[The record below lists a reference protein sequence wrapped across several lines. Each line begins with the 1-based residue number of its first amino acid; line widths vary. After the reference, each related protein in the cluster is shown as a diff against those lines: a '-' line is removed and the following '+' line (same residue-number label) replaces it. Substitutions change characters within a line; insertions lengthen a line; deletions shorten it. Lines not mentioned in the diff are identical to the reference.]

1 MSKSKHLLVINLCLL
16 SGLFTQFAPPARSQ
30 AKVSAQG
37 QWQTLPYTMPINPVH
52 ATLLHTGKVLIVSG
66 SGNVPENKN
75 FQAAIWD
82 PQSGTITQ
90 QPVDFDMFCNG
101 MVTLFDGRPFVLGGT
116 IQYDPFLG
124 DVRTSVFDPLT
135 NIFTDQQS
143 MVHGRW
149 YPTATTLGDG
159 RIMVFSGLNE
169 NNATNTAV
177 EIYTVGQGWSP
188 EIVAPWTPPLY
199 PRMHLLPNGKVFY
212 SGETT
217 ISKYFNP
224 SNNNWTLNV
233 ATTNYGGK
241 RTYGS
246 SVLLPLTP
254 ASGYKPKVMIL
265 GGGNP
270 STLTTEI
277 IDLSATTPKWVYGPN
292 MSQPRIEMDATL
304 LPNGKVLANG
314 GSLNDEDTTTASTN
328 ADLYDPIANTFSSAG
343 TEAFPRLYH
352 SVTLLMPDATV
363 WVAGSNPVRR
373 TYEPH
378 MEIYSPP
385 YLFNPDGTPAI
396 RPAITSVS
404 STLVGYGSGFQ
415 VQTTDAA
422 NITSVVLMRNGA
434 STHAFDMEQRY
445 VGLNFSAGSGV
456 LNVTGPPNGNIA
468 PPGYYMLFILNAAGV
483 PSVAIMVQVSFA
495 ANDRPP
501 TGTITS
507 PASDVN
513 ILAGQSVSY
522 SGTGMDP
529 DGTVTGYSWVFPGGS
544 PSSSNLSVPGNVVY
558 NMPGTYVTSFT
569 VTDNVGLTDPHP
581 PTRTITV
588 SPAPFSVSLS
598 PSTQSVSQ
606 GSSLNYTT
614 TVTTTGGFTGNISFS
629 VTGLPSG
636 ASASFSP
643 VSVAA
648 PGSSTMSIS
657 TSASTP
663 TGSYVLT
670 VSGVSGTL
678 KYNGTATLVVGAVG
692 GTVAINFGSGFSAAG
707 MQFNG
712 HTKLNGNRLGLTDTS
727 TLTQV
732 ASAFWTTAV
741 NVQSFTN
748 DFTFQLTNPNA
759 DGFTFVIQSVGLTAM
774 GNSGGSL
781 GYQPIPSSAAVKFDL
796 FNSHGEGNNSTGL
809 YLNGASPS
817 VPATTLGGGVNL
829 HSGDIFQV
837 HMTYD
842 GTNLTMTITDT
853 VVPADTFTIS
863 FPVNIPAAVG
873 GNTAFVGFTAGT
885 GTLTATQEILTWAYS
900 TGTSSI
906 PDFSISASPASQTV
920 NPGKS
925 TSYTVSIGAQ
935 GGFTGAVNLAA
946 TGLPAGASASF
957 SPASV
962 TGSGTSTLT
971 VTTAGSTPAGSSTIT
986 MTATSGSLTHGTAAS
1001 LIVAIPV
1008 VPDFSIATSPA
1019 SQTVNPGNSTT
1030 YTVTIGA
1037 LNGFTGVVN
1046 LAATGLP
1053 TGASASFSP
1062 ASVTGSGT
1070 STLTVTTAGST
1081 PAGTSTIT
1089 MTATSGSLT
1098 HGTAASL
1105 IVAIPVV
1112 PDFSIA
1118 TSPASQTVNPGN
1130 STTYTVTIGALN
1142 GFTGAVNL
1150 AASGLPSGA
1159 TASFSLATV
1168 TGSGTSTLTVTTA
1181 GNTPV
1186 GTSRITITGASGSLT
1201 HTTTINLVV
1210 QTSTTLI
1217 DFGSGFSAVGMQF
1230 NGHTKLNGTR
1240 LGLTD
1245 STTLTQVASAF
1256 WTTGVNVQSFTN
1268 DFTFQLTNPNADGF
1282 TFTIQSVGLTALGNS
1297 GGSLGYQP
1305 IPSSAAVKFDLF
1317 NGHGEGNNSTGLY
1330 LNGASPS
1337 VPATTLGGG
1346 VNLHSGDIFQ
1356 VHMTYDGTNLT
1367 MTITDTVVPADTFTI
1382 SFPVNIPAAV
1392 GGNTAF
1398 VGFTAGTGSLTATQE
1413 ILTWTYR
1420 H

>member
-1 MSKSKHLLVINLCLL
+1 
-16 SGLFTQFAPPARSQ
+16 
-30 AKVSAQG
+30 
-37 QWQTLPYTMPINPVH
+37 
-52 ATLLHTGKVLIVSG
+52 
-66 SGNVPENKN
+66 
-75 FQAAIWD
+75 
-82 PQSGTITQ
+82 
-90 QPVDFDMFCNG
+90 
-101 MVTLFDGRPFVLGGT
+101 
-116 IQYDPFLG
+116 
-124 DVRTSVFDPLT
+124 
-135 NIFTDQQS
+135 
-143 MVHGRW
+143 
-149 YPTATTLGDG
+149 
-159 RIMVFSGLNE
+159 
-169 NNATNTAV
+169 
-177 EIYTVGQGWSP
+177 
-188 EIVAPWTPPLY
+188 
-199 PRMHLLPNGKVFY
+199 
-212 SGETT
+212 
-217 ISKYFNP
+217 
-224 SNNNWTLNV
+224 
-233 ATTNYGGK
+233 
-241 RTYGS
+241 
-246 SVLLPLTP
+246 
-254 ASGYKPKVMIL
+254 
-265 GGGNP
+265 
-270 STLTTEI
+270 
-277 IDLSATTPKWVYGPN
+277 
-292 MSQPRIEMDATL
+292 
-304 LPNGKVLANG
+304 
-314 GSLNDEDTTTASTN
+314 
-328 ADLYDPIANTFSSAG
+328 
-343 TEAFPRLYH
+343 
-352 SVTLLMPDATV
+352 
-363 WVAGSNPVRR
+363 
-373 TYEPH
+373 
-378 MEIYSPP
+378 
-385 YLFNPDGTPAI
+385 
-396 RPAITSVS
+396 
-404 STLVGYGSGFQ
+404 
-415 VQTTDAA
+415 
-422 NITSVVLMRNGA
+422 
-434 STHAFDMEQRY
+434 
-445 VGLNFSAGSGV
+445 
-456 LNVTGPPNGNIA
+456 
-468 PPGYYMLFILNAAGV
+468 
-483 PSVAIMVQVSFA
+483 
-495 ANDRPP
+495 
-501 TGTITS
+501 
-507 PASDVN
+507 
-513 ILAGQSVSY
+513 
-522 SGTGMDP
+522 
-529 DGTVTGYSWVFPGGS
+529 
-544 PSSSNLSVPGNVVY
+544 
-558 NMPGTYVTSFT
+558 
-569 VTDNVGLTDPHP
+569 
-581 PTRTITV
+581 
-588 SPAPFSVSLS
+588 
-598 PSTQSVSQ
+598 
-606 GSSLNYTT
+606 
-614 TVTTTGGFTGNISFS
+614 
-629 VTGLPSG
+629 
-636 ASASFSP
+636 
-643 VSVAA
+643 
-648 PGSSTMSIS
+648 MSIS

-935 GGFTGAVNLAA
+935 GGFTGA
-946 TGLPAGASASF
+946 
-957 SPASV
+957 
-962 TGSGTSTLT
+962 
-971 VTTAGSTPAGSSTIT
+971 
-986 MTATSGSLTHGTAAS
+986 
-1001 LIVAIPV
+1001 
-1008 VPDFSIATSPA
+1008 
-1019 SQTVNPGNSTT
+1019 
-1030 YTVTIGA
+1030 
-1037 LNGFTGVVN
+1037 VN